1 MPPDRPSA
9 GPPAPKLRYRFGLFD
24 VNPADGSLTKQ
35 GKHVKLQEQPFKLL
49 VLMLE
54 RPAEVVLR
62 EEIRQRLWPSDTFVD
77 FDKSLGVAVTKL
89 RDALSDQAANP
100 RFIET
105 LPRRGY
111 RFVAP
116 VERYQDRPATN
127 SASSLVIPKMEV
139 DSAAVPVAPAG
150 AGSTASATK
159 SRYFAGLILLAVFL
173 IAAFVSARHFRLTRA
188 LSASRTEANAPV
200 APAKVR
206 RSVAILGFRNL
217 PGRAQ
222 DDWLSAAFS
231 EMLNTELAAGGTL
244 RLVAGE
250 DIARAKRDVPIA
262 NEDTLGKSTLARL
275 HIDPGADLIVLGSY
289 ATIPKDG
296 KNRIR
301 LDIRLQD
308 TATGETISEDSLTGT
323 EDALF
328 ELASQA
334 GSHLRQSLGLAAISS
349 GDSEAVRIALPVN
362 EKAVRLYSEGR
373 AKLFNFEFF
382 EARDLLAKAVAAD
395 PNYPLAHAALS
406 EALWHLGYL
415 VKARATAQRAMELSG
430 HLPEED
436 RLLVEGGYR
445 RAIADWPKAVETYQ
459 TLFQRF
465 PDRLDYGLLLASAQV
480 QAGSSDTLQTL
491 ATLRKLPPPAGDDPR
506 IDTLEASAWMNS
518 DLTKARAA
526 AERAISK
533 STAQGSRS
541 LASFAEGLMCQ
552 LVTGTRSS
560 TEDGARICEHAM
572 QNALAIGDRDGEAI
586 ALNNLASLH
595 YVMGDV
601 SGSEKM
607 FAKDIEIFHEIGNP
621 DGVATAQ
628 LNLGAAMI
636 SRGELISARK
646 YLRDALPNFRAADDS
661 AGVALVFNNMGDSYY
676 QAGDLETA
684 KSSYDQALLIAQQ
697 KQDKDSTAYVFS
709 GLGDVL
715 YDRGDLAA
723 ARKSYEQALALRQ
736 EIGEKEST
744 AQSQVSL
751 AQLAIEEGNPAAAE
765 TALRQCLEQFHA
777 EHQSDDELSAGIA
790 LSSAL
795 LAQQKLAEAQQ
806 EFDQLKPGAT
816 ASQNRLL
823 RLQFAL
829 LSARILLASDNFRAA
844 ATPLQ
849 QLLRDARQ
857 SGYLGLELETRLAL
871 AEMAKKSG
879 QSTSAQTQFAALRAT
894 ATAKGFGRIARKA
907 AAAADLGQWVRCY
920 SV

>member
-1 MPPDRPSA
+1 MLPDRPSA
-9 GPPAPKLRYRFGLFD
+9 GTPAPKLRYRFGLFD
-24 VNPADGSLTKQ
+24 VNPADGSLTRQ

-54 RPAEVVLR
+54 RPSEVVLR

-89 RDALSDQAANP
+89 RDALGDEAGNP

-111 RFVAP
+111 RFVAQ
-116 VERYQDRPATN
+116 VERYEGGAADN
-127 SASSLVIPKMEV
+127 SAATSSVIPKMEI
-139 DSAAVPVAPAG
+139 DSAPVPVVPIATN
-150 AGSTASATK
+150 GSTTSATK
-159 SRYFAGLILLAVFL
+159 SRYFAGLILLALFL
-173 IAAFVSARHFRLTRA
+173 IAAFVSMRHFRLTRA
-188 LSASRTEANAPV
+188 LSASKPEAIVPI
-200 APAKVR
+200 APAKIR
-206 RSVAILGFRNL
+206 RSVAVLGFRNL
-217 PGRAQ
+217 PGRVQ

-231 EMLNTELAAGGTL
+231 EMLNTELAAGGSI

-262 NEDTLGKSTLARL
+262 NEETLAKSTLTRL
-275 HIDPGADLIVLGSY
+275 RTDPGADLIVLGSY
-289 ATIPKDG
+289 AAIPKDG

-301 LDIRLQD
+301 LDIRVQD

-334 GSHLRQSLGLAAISS
+334 GSHLRQSLGVASISS
-349 GDSEAVRIALPVN
+349 GDSEGVRTALPVN
-362 EKAVRLYSEGR
+362 ENAVRFYSEGR
-373 AKLFNFEFF
+373 AKLFNYDFF
-382 EARDLLAKAVAAD
+382 EARDLLTKAIAAD

-445 RAIADWPKAVETYQ
+445 RAIADWPKAVATYR

-480 QAGSSDTLQTL
+480 QAGSPDALQTL
-491 ATLRKLPPPAGDDPR
+491 ATLRKLPAPAGDDPR
-506 IDTLEASAWMNS
+506 IDAVEASAWMNS
-518 DLTKARAA
+518 DLVKARAA
-526 AERAISK
+526 AESAISK
-533 STAQGSRS
+533 STAQNSPS
-541 LASFAEGLMCQ
+541 LVSFAEGLMCQ
-552 LVTGTRSS
+552 LATGTRSS

-572 QNALAIGDRDGEAI
+572 QNALAVGDRDGEAM
-586 ALNNLASLH
+586 ALNNLAALH
-595 YVMGDV
+595 YAMGDV

-607 FAKDIEIFHEIGNP
+607 FLKNIQNFHEIGNP

-628 LNLGAAMI
+628 LNLAAALI

-646 YLRDALPNFRAADDS
+646 YLRDALPNFRAVDDS
-661 AGVALVFNNMGDSYY
+661 VGVALAFNNLGDSYY
-676 QAGDLETA
+676 QAGDLEAA
-684 KSSYDQALLIAQQ
+684 KSNYDQALLIAKE

-715 YDRGDLAA
+715 YDRGDLAG

-736 EIGEKEST
+736 AMGEKEST

-765 TALRQCLEQFHA
+765 SALRKCLEQFHA
-777 EHQSDDELSAGIA
+777 ERQTDDELSAGIA
-790 LSSAL
+790 LASAL
-795 LAQQKLAEAQQ
+795 LAQQKSSEAQQ
-806 EFDQLKPGAT
+806 ALDRIKSMEG

-829 LSARILLASDNFRAA
+829 TSARTLLASDKFKTAA
-844 ATPLQ
+844 APLQ

-857 SGYLGLELETRLAL
+857 SGSLGLELETRLAL
-871 AEMAKKSG
+871 AELAKKSG
-879 QSTSAQTQFAALRAT
+879 HTASAQAQFAALKAA

-907 AAAADLGQWVRCY
+907 AAAQ
-920 SV
+920 S